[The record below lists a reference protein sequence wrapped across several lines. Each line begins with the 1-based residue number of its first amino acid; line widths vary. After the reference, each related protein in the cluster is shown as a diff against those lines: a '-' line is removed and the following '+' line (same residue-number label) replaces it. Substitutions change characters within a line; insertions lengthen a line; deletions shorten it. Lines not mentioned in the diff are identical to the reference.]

1 MIAHNGLRRP
11 GDPGATS
18 ATNALRVL
26 VLLVRHRVSNTSP
39 VGGVLRNLELFLEQV
54 GVDLVA
60 LRLGSA
66 ELLFEL
72 GPLAQLPLL
81 DLIQLRLTLFL
92 VLATFVDVLGWV
104 SVTAQRVKQ
113 TRFGHFAAASEV
125 G

>member
-1 MIAHNGLRRP
+1 MW
-11 GDPGATS
+11 
-18 ATNALRVL
+18 
-26 VLLVRHRVSNTSP
+26 HRVSNTSP